1 MSDFRTRLL
10 NERTELNERIDK
22 LEAFRRG
29 DKFSGI
35 AATQR
40 SLLGIQIHAML
51 TYSQVL
57 DERIADLDKGTS
69 GDPAAYYANGLN
81 PSNES

>member
-1 MSDFRTRLL
+1 MS
-10 NERTELNERIDK
+10 TELNERIDK

-40 SLLGIQIHAML
+40 SLLWVQIHAML
-51 TYSQVL
+51 THSQVL
-57 DERIADLDKGTS
+57 DERIADLDNSTTQ
-69 GDPAAYYANGLN
+69 A
-81 PSNES
+81 